1 MIKSLY
7 RKLLSEKQRLALHYA
22 FFKLAAVWLRGNRY
36 ECCCCGKSS
45 RRFLSHGD
53 KGPRKNIKCPH
64 CLSLERTRILC
75 MYLQNEI
82 LNKAERPISILHF
95 APVKGL
101 KDFLKESPIVSVYHD
116 ADINPNVATYP
127 CDITQMPYADNT
139 FDLIICSHVLYCV
152 PEDRKGMSEI
162 HRVLKPGG
170 RVLLVD
176 TWLDG
181 PTQDLSQLP
190 AQERK
195 AISGDPM
202 SCRLYGREDILETL
216 RGFGLEGKIIDY
228 TKQLSPE
235 FIERQ
240 SLHDAFDSEIID
252 CVKCS

>member
-7 RKLLSEKQRLALHYA
+7 RKLLSEKQRIALHYA
-22 FFKLAAVWLRGNRY
+22 LYKIEAAFLKGDRY

-75 MYLQNEI
+75 MYLRNEI
-82 LNKAERPISILHF
+82 LDKTERPISILHF

-101 KDFLKESPIVSVYHD
+101 KDFLKSSPHVSVYHD
-116 ADINPNVATYP
+116 ADINPNVATYQ

-152 PEDRKGMSEI
+152 PEDEKGMQEI

-170 RVLLVD
+170 RALLVD

-181 PTQDLSQLP
+181 PTGFESIARL
-190 AQERK
+190 RK
-195 AISGDPM
+195 ESYI
-202 SCRLYGREDILETL
+202 GRCYFL
-216 RGFGLEGKIIDY
+216 
-228 TKQLSPE
+228 
-235 FIERQ
+235 
-240 SLHDAFDSEIID
+240 
-252 CVKCS
+252 